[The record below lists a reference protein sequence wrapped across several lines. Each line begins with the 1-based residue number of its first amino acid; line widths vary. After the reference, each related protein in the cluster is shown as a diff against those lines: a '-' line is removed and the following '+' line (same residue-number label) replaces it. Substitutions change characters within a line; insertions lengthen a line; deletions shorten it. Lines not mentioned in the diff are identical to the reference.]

1 MKKNILLII
10 VIFFIIMCVLFVTLR
25 NIQANERALQKE
37 NSEYEVYL
45 NKEIYGTDLASLI
58 NKIVDHNEKNNVKK
72 DKYGYY
78 IENNENSII
87 LQVNMKT
94 IEKTYKMEQFY
105 NNDITKFVKNFNEI
119 NFKCI
124 DIQYNQVGKVSKLVF
139 EEIQETV
146 EES

>member
-58 NKIVDHNEKNNVKK
+58 NKIVDHNEKNNVK
-72 DKYGYY
+72 
-78 IENNENSII
+78 N
-87 LQVNMKT
+87 
-94 IEKTYKMEQFY
+94 
-105 NNDITKFVKNFNEI
+105 
-119 NFKCI
+119 
-124 DIQYNQVGKVSKLVF
+124 
-139 EEIQETV
+139 
-146 EES
+146 